1 MIKNLSDNKK
11 KHAFDG
17 VLFFMQMVKS
27 LMFVKDLWPSNLI
40 FVRDF

>member
-17 VLFFMQMVKS
+17 VLFFMQMAKSLIFVKALWPNN
-27 LMFVKDLWPSNLI
+27 LMFVKGL
-40 FVRDF
+40 

>member
-1 MIKNLSDNKK
+1 MIKNLSDKK

-27 LMFVKDLWPSNLI
+27 LIFVKALWPNNLMFVKAL
-40 FVRDF
+40 